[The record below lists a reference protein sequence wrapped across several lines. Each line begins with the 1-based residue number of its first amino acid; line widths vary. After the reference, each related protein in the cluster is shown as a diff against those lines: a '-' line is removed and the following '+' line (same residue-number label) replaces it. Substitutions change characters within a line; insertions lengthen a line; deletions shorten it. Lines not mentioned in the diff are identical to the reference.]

1 MKIKP
6 NTQNILLRKL
16 NIIFDNTIKISETEY
31 LQMQHEIQALK
42 ELTTQQALE
51 LKEYKKLF
59 ENFKNLLD
67 KQ

>member
-6 NTQNILLRKL
+6 SIPPRKL
-16 NIIFDNTIKISETEY
+16 NIIFDTTIETEY
-31 LQMQHEIQALK
+31 IKMKHEIQSLK

-51 LKEYKKLF
+51 LQKYKTFF

>member
-1 MKIKP
+1 MP
-6 NTQNILLRKL
+6 PRKL
-16 NIIFDNTIKISETEY
+16 NIIFDTTIKITGTEY
-31 LQMQHEIQALK
+31 IKMKHEIQSLK

-51 LKEYKKLF
+51 LQKYKTFF

>member
-6 NTQNILLRKL
+6 RTQNMPPRKL
-16 NIIFDNTIKISETEY
+16 NIIFDTTIKITETEY
-31 LQMQHEIQALK
+31 IKMQHEIQALK

-51 LKEYKKLF
+51 LQEYKKLF

-67 KQ
+67 K